1 MKRDRTERPPLR
13 RRRPWL
19 EILPPEPREAGHRA
33 ERMPGAEQ
41 RAELAAFARRMLGS
55 AFEAEDAVQETMLRA
70 WRSFDGFEER
80 SSFRSWLYRI
90 TTNVCLDML
99 QARERRAKPMDLGPA
114 KMAHVSGSARHE
126 PSWVPLHM
134 DRDVLHHAD
143 PADIAQSRET
153 IRLAF
158 AAAVQHLPPRQ
169 RAVLILRDVL
179 RWRAAEV
186 AELLG
191 SSVAA
196 VNSALQRA
204 RMNLEAVDV
213 EATGTSMDSERQM
226 MLERYVDAF
235 QRHDVD
241 GLIVLLRRDARPD
254 AA

>member
-1 MKRDRTERPPLR
+1 MASTGPNPC
-13 RRRPWL
+13 
-19 EILPPEPREAGHRA
+19 
-33 ERMPGAEQ
+33 

-70 WRSFDGFEER
+70 WRSFDGFEGR
-80 SSFRSWLYRI
+80 SSLRSWLYRI
-90 TTNVCLDML
+90 TANVCLDML
-99 QARERRAKPMDLGPA
+99 HARERRAQPMDLGSA
-114 KMAHVSGSARHE
+114 TMAHVSGPVRHE
-126 PSWVPLHM
+126 TSWVPLHV
-134 DRDVLHHAD
+134 DHRDVLHHAD

-191 SSVAA
+191 SSVPA

-204 RMNLEAVDV
+204 RMTLESVDV
-213 EATGTSMDSERQM
+213 EATDTSMDAERRM

-235 QRHDVD
+235 QRYDVD
-241 GLIVLLRRDARPD
+241 KLIVLLRRTPRADPRPD

>member
-1 MKRDRTERPPLR
+1 MSSAVAADAVHEDEHRTEPMPS
-13 RRRPWL
+13 
-19 EILPPEPREAGHRA
+19 A
-33 ERMPGAEQ
+33 ER
-41 RAELAAFARRMLGS
+41 RAELAAYARRMLGS

-70 WRSFDGFEER
+70 WRSFDGFEGR
-80 SSFRSWLYRI
+80 SSLRSWLYRI
-90 TTNVCLDML
+90 TANVCLDML
-99 QARERRAKPMDLGPA
+99 QARERRAQPMDLGPA
-114 KMAHVSGSARHE
+114 TTAHPSCLARRE
-126 PSWVPLHM
+126 TTFMPLHV
-134 DRDVLHHAD
+134 DHRDVLHHAD

-158 AAAVQHLPPRQ
+158 AAAFQHLPPRQ

-191 SSVAA
+191 SSVQA

-213 EATGTSMDSERQM
+213 EATDTPMDARRRI

-235 QRHDVD
+235 ERYDID
-241 GLIVLLRRDARPD
+241 KLIVLLRQDVRTD

>member
-1 MKRDRTERPPLR
+1 MSSAIAADALQ
-13 RRRPWL
+13 
-19 EILPPEPREAGHRA
+19 EAEHRA
-33 ERMPGAEQ
+33 ERLPGAEH

-55 AFEAEDAVQETMLRA
+55 AFEAEDAVQETMLKA
-70 WRSFDGFEER
+70 WRSFDGFEGR
-80 SSFRSWLYRI
+80 SSLRSWLYRI
-90 TTNVCLDML
+90 TANVCLDML
-99 QARERRAKPMDLGPA
+99 HAGERRAQPMDFGPA
-114 KMAHVSGSARHE
+114 TTDHVSGLIRHE
-126 PSWVPLHM
+126 PSWVPLHL
-134 DRDVLHHAD
+134 DHRDVLHHAD

-191 SSVAA
+191 SSVPA

-204 RMNLEAVDV
+204 RMNLVAVDV
-213 EATGTSMDSERQM
+213 EATGTSMDSEQQM

-235 QRHDVD
+235 QRYDVD
-241 GLIVLLRRDARPD
+241 KLIVLLRGDSRPN

>member
-1 MKRDRTERPPLR
+1 MLQVRPIPRLADMSLAIAADPLQ
-13 RRRPWL
+13 
-19 EILPPEPREAGHRA
+19 EAEHQA
-33 ERMPGAEQ
+33 ERLPSAEH

-70 WRSFDGFEER
+70 WRSFDGFEGR
-80 SSFRSWLYRI
+80 SSLRSWLYRI
-90 TTNVCLDML
+90 TANVCLDML
-99 QARERRAKPMDLGPA
+99 RARERRAQPMDLGPTTT
-114 KMAHVSGSARHE
+114 AHGSGLGRHE
-126 PSWVPLHM
+126 TSWVPLHL
-134 DRDVLHHAD
+134 DHRDPD

-204 RMNLEAVDV
+204 RKSLEAVDV
-213 EATGTSMDSERQM
+213 EARGPSMDAERQM

-235 QRHDVD
+235 QRYDVD
-241 GLIVLLRRDARPD
+241 KLIVLLRRDARPD